1 MRLSEVIFSVMSML
15 QNDKCEDRTTCYMPM
30 ETDATLLQSD
40 INVVPAAEVR
50 GVEFAYILDN

>member
-1 MRLSEVIFSVMSML
+1 
-15 QNDKCEDRTTCYMPM
+15 MPM

-50 GVEFAYILDN
+50 GVEFAYIF